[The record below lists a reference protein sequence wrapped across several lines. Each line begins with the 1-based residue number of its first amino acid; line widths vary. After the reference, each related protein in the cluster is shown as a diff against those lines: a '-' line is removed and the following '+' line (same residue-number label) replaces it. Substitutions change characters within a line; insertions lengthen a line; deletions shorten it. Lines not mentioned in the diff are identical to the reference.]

1 MKKELFGRMPDGSEV
16 YAYTL
21 KNGKMEARILNL
33 GGILSRLLVDGQNV
47 ILGFD
52 TLEGVLSD
60 TSYQGSMIGRYGNR
74 IKDARF
80 TIGGKE
86 YKLFPNYRNLHAL
99 HGGKYGFNRKLW
111 RAEPFGESE
120 LALFY
125 RSPDG
130 EEGYPGNL
138 DVRVTYKLLSD
149 ALELHYEAIGD
160 KDTFVNL
167 TNHVYFN
174 LDGASTEG
182 DILDHTLQIH
192 ADTYTVVNETMIPI
206 GREKV
211 ENTRFDFRTAKK
223 IGRDLKGTSL
233 EDPDFTYDSNYNLD
247 GRIRETVD
255 GRELALAATL
265 SNGRIKMDVLTE
277 LPGLQCYTS
286 GLLANTDN
294 PLSGGVI
301 QHRRMAI
308 ALETQ
313 AEPDAPTRGENLL
326 KAGTKYDTVTVY
338 RFS

>member
-1 MKKELFGRMPDGSEV
+1 MKKELFGRMPDGCEV
-16 YAYTL
+16 HAYTL
-21 KNGKMEARILNL
+21 KNGKMEARILDL
-33 GGILSRLLVDGQNV
+33 GGILSRLSVNGQNV

-52 TLEGVLSD
+52 TLEGVLED
-60 TSYQGSMIGRYGNR
+60 TSYQGSLVGRYGNR
-74 IKDARF
+74 IHNARF
-80 TIGGKE
+80 VIDGKE
-86 YKLFPNYRNLHAL
+86 YKLYANTAKVNHL

-138 DVRVTYKLLSD
+138 DVRVTYKLLPD
-149 ALELHYEAIGD
+149 ALEIRYEAISD

-174 LDGASTEG
+174 LDGASNEG
-182 DILDHTLQIH
+182 DILGHTLQIH
-192 ADTYTVVNETMIPI
+192 ADTYTDVDKDLIPV
-206 GREKV
+206 GRKNV

-223 IGRDLKGTSL
+223 IGRDLHGKDMS
-233 EDPDFTYDSNYNLD
+233 DPDYSYDHNFNLD

-255 GRELALAATL
+255 GRSLALGATL
-265 SNGRIKMDVLTE
+265 SNGRITMDVLTD
-277 LPGLQCYTS
+277 LPGVQCYTS
-286 GLLANTDN
+286 GFLAHTEN

-313 AEPDAPTRGENLL
+313 VEPDAPSRGENLL
-326 KAGTKYDTVTVY
+326 KAGAKYDTMTIY